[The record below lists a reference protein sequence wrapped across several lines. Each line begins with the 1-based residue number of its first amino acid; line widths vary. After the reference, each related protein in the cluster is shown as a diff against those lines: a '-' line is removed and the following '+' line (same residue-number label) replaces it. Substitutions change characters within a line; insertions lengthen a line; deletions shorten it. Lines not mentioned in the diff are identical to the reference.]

1 MKINETNV
9 TFGRQAYAREVENTP
24 PPQEMTKN
32 QQAEKKKEIPEDKV
46 SLSSSAK
53 DMKIASEAVAA
64 APDVRQEKVYEIKAN
79 VDNGT
84 YQVNAEK
91 IADKMVGY
99 NIDELI

>member
-1 MKINETNV
+1 MKITETNV
-9 TFGRQAYAREVENTP
+9 NFGRQAYAKEVENAP
-24 PPQEMTKN
+24 PTQDVSKN
-32 QQAEKKKEIPEDKV
+32 QSAEPQKKIPEDKV

-53 DMKIASEAVAA
+53 DMKIATEAVAA
-64 APDVRQEKVYEIKAN
+64 APEVRQEKVTEIKTA

>member
-1 MKINETNV
+1 MKITETNV
-9 TFGRQAYAREVENTP
+9 NFGRQAYAKEVEKTP
-24 PPQEMTKN
+24 PPQEMTKT
-32 QQAEKKKEIPEDKV
+32 QAPEPKKEVPEDKV
-46 SLSSSAK
+46 SLSSSAR
-53 DMKIASEAVAA
+53 DMKVASEAVAA
-64 APDVRQEKVYEIKAN
+64 SPDVRQEKVYEIKTA